1 MKSQSKRIAS
11 SAGEWDVVVGRKEAS
26 CGGSLRPLRKQIISI
41 LFRTSPKIWEVFSM
55 SRIKKSSACSE
66 HAAQS
71 AKQQTATVSAV
82 SENESPIN
90 ETTAVAQS
98 SSTDTEAITTETPT
112 EAVVITET
120 EPAPIVKTE
129 ISEASDKKEKTKKK
143 IYISTIK
150 IAYIAVLVAINVA
163 LSAISPRLGTM
174 KITVSYTMC
183 FLAGYFFGPL
193 IGIAVGGLGDL
204 LGTLISGN
212 TPNPIILAAACLLGA
227 IPGLVKFIRIKKL
240 GKFEWIF
247 HLTASFIACFI
258 ICTLFINTY
267 ALYLLGLAK
276 GATFWAYMGTRVI
289 SQSPIFAANYG
300 LSLVLVPIFEKIY
313 KATVL
318 KRMPAASLK

>member
-1 MKSQSKRIAS
+1 
-11 SAGEWDVVVGRKEAS
+11 
-26 CGGSLRPLRKQIISI
+26 
-41 LFRTSPKIWEVFSM
+41 M
-55 SRIKKSSACSE
+55 SRIKNSSARSE
-66 HAAQS
+66 HAAQAAEQQS
-71 AKQQTATVSAV
+71 APANGV
-82 SENESPIN
+82 SELQTPIN
-90 ETTAVAQS
+90 EDTTNAQS
-98 SSTDTEAITTETPT
+98 FSTDKEEITTET
-112 EAVVITET
+112 
-120 EPAPIVKTE
+120 APIAQSEV
-129 ISEASDKKEKTKKK
+129 SEAADKKTKTKKK
-143 IYISTIK
+143 FYISTIK

-183 FLAGYFFGPL
+183 FIAGYFFGPL

-212 TPNPIILAAACLLGA
+212 APNPIILAAACLLGA

-247 HLTASFIACFI
+247 HLTTSFIACFI

-276 GATFWAYMGTRVI
+276 GATFWAYMGTRVV

-313 KATVL
+313 KSTVL
-318 KRMPAASLK
+318 KRMPAAIK